1 MDRKRLETMNINM
14 VATVTSGEDWG
25 RGGIYLGIVLMFYT
39 FIYLLAVWLKTKQK
53 QNRKAKP
60 KAKVM
65 VQNEMHF

>member
-39 FIYLLAVWLKTKQK
+39 FIYLLAV
-53 QNRKAKP
+53 
-60 KAKVM
+60 
-65 VQNEMHF
+65 